1 MKIYIATQKNKTMK
15 RLIILLFATL
25 ALTSC
30 SVQRHVETVTHRD
43 TTHVVLADSVR
54 YEVTTNVIDTTH
66 VVQTET
72 EKVRVV
78 EYYDPETGKL
88 RQRVTES
95 ERELQSIL
103 DQMRSLQAHIDSI
116 EAHRNDSLAAKT
128 DEVTESNTEVENPWV
143 PRVVIIC
150 LLALICGVVWA
161 WLKLR

>member
-1 MKIYIATQKNKTMK
+1 ME
-15 RLIILLFATL
+15 RLTILLFAAL
-25 ALTSC
+25 LLTSC
-30 SVQRHVETVTHRD
+30 RVRRHVETITHRD

-54 YEVTTNVIDTTH
+54 YEVKTNIRDTAH

-116 EAHRNDSLAAKT
+116 ETHRNDSLAAKT
-128 DEVTESNTEVENPWV
+128 DEVTEKETEVENSWV
-143 PRVVIIC
+143 ARLSLVFWVV
-150 LLALICGVVWA
+150 LLGVAMSLWKRIV
-161 WLKLR
+161 R